1 MSKISK
7 CNAQMKLLALES
19 IKYHFSFHVNF
30 PSQFLLSPPRNA
42 LSTPL
47 ALPPLWLPKPNWK
60 LCSFWFW
67 FFSFER
73 STPSPWVT
81 GSGTPTP
88 SSWAWF
94 TLFFLRRLRPQQL
107 HVHGS
112 HDCRARD
119 DDEVDFTEDR
129 FSSFNVVVG
138 YFGQANCMN
147 DGCRYA

>member
-1 MSKISK
+1 MLSPLRSLFLRYDYRSQIGNFVHFGSDF
-7 CNAQMKLLALES
+7 LALKGRPLPHES
-19 IKYHFSFHVNF
+19 LGVVLQLLRGRDLHF
-30 PSQFLLSPPRNA
+30 
-42 LSTPL
+42 
-47 ALPPLWLPKPNWK
+47 
-60 LCSFWFW
+60 
-67 FFSFER
+67 
-73 STPSPWVT
+73 
-81 GSGTPTP
+81 
-88 SSWAWF
+88 
-94 TLFFLRRLRPQQL
+94 FFLRRLRPQQL